1 MTRLPSRLALLV
13 FAGGLVLAG
22 CNDKATRPSAGTTAT
37 TSSSTIRKAPAT
49 SSQTAASKPK
59 AAAGEALPDQTGIPA
74 CDNFLNSYIACHQV
88 AGIYA
93 PDQVEGHYEDMRNS
107 LLRDSLNPDI
117 RPQLG
122 NRCTSLANSLHQA
135 LHGKSCAPQPVAPAS
150 GGSH

>member
-13 FAGGLVLAG
+13 FAGGLVLVG
-22 CNDKATRPSAGTTAT
+22 CNDKTTRPSSSTTAT
-37 TSSSTIRKAPAT
+37 TSSSTSRTAPAT
-49 SSQTAASKPK
+49 PPRTATTKPK

-74 CDNFLNSYIACHQV
+74 CDNFLNSYIACHQA

-93 PDQVEGHYEDMRNS
+93 PDQIEGHYEEMRS
-107 LLRDSLNPDI
+107 ALLRDSLNPDI

-135 LHGKSCAPQPVAPAS
+135 LHGKSCASQPVAPAS